1 MTFHFLLFT
10 ITIHKRKYTEQE
22 LQQIIHDNHVQAQV
36 DRYRAKYW
44 N

>member
-10 ITIHKRKYTEQE
+10 ITIHKRTYTEQE
-22 LQQIIHDNHVQAQV
+22 LQQIIHDNHVLAQV
-36 DRYRAKYW
+36 DHYRTKYW